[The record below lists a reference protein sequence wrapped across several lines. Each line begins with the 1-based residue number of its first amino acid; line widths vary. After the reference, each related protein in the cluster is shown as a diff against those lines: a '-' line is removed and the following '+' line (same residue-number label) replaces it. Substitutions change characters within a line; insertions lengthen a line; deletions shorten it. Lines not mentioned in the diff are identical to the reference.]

1 MIYLDIE
8 TLDFFQDP
16 HIAAL
21 PRARQLAA
29 IRFGLAVTYDRRD
42 GAWRHWFAEDLAG
55 LWDHLASAAPAGGGP
70 AGAIVGWNILSF
82 DLPVIGANLARSE
95 CMIQTGNLPCCDL
108 FDLIRRDTGRWYRLD
123 VVAEAN
129 LGRRKLSHGQQA
141 TAWLRAGDA
150 ESLRLAAE
158 YCQEDVQIVV
168 DLHALLAAGEPL
180 RLPARRERREHK
192 DLLWWLDGRVK

>member
-29 IRFGLAVTYDRRD
+29 IRFGLAATYDTD
-42 GAWRHWFAEDLAG
+42 SGVWNHWFAGDLAA
-55 LWDHLASAAPAGGGP
+55 LWDHLA
-70 AGAIVGWNILSF
+70 GAEQVVGWNIVSF
-82 DLPVIGANLARSE
+82 DLPVIGANLARSG
-95 CMIQTGNLPCCDL
+95 CTVQGGNPPCCDL
-108 FDLIRRDTGRWYRLD
+108 FDLIRRDTGRWYKLD

-129 LGRRKLSHGQQA
+129 LSRRKLSHGQQA
-141 TAWLRAGDA
+141 SEWLRAGDA

-158 YCQEDVQIVV
+158 YCQEDVQIVM
-168 DLHALLAAGEPL
+168 DLHALLEAGKPL
-180 RLPARRERREHK
+180 RLPARRQRREHNE
-192 DLLWWLDGRVK
+192 LLWWLDGRMK

>member
-29 IRFGLAVTYDRRD
+29 IRFGLAVTYDT
-42 GAWRHWFAEDLAG
+42 GNGVWNHWFAGDLAG
-55 LWDHLASAAPAGGGP
+55 LWEQL
-70 AGAIVGWNILSF
+70 AGAEQVIGWNIVSF
-82 DLPVIGANLARSE
+82 DLPVIGANLARSGRI
-95 CMIQTGNLPCCDL
+95 IQTGSLPCCDL
-108 FDLIRRDTGRWYRLD
+108 FDLIRRDTGRWYKLD

-141 TAWLRAGDA
+141 VEWLRAGDA

-158 YCQEDVQIVV
+158 YCQEDVQIVM
-168 DLHALLAAGEPL
+168 DLHNLLAAGKPL
-180 RLPARRERREHK
+180 RLPARRERREHNE
-192 DLLWWLDGRVK
+192 LFWRLDGRLA